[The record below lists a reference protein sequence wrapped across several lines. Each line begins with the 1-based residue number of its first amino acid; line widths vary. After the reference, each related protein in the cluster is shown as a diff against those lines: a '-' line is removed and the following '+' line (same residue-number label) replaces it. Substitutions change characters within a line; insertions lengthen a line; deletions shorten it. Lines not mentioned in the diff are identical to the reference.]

1 MTTAAQA
8 PAVGALPSLDPHQSY
23 ELPPHTDL
31 LLPNGL
37 RVVIV
42 RADSTPMVEIR
53 LFLPLPVHSADPAT
67 ASVLAAL
74 LTGNT
79 TLRTAAEIEEA
90 LGREGSVL
98 SAAWTGSGL
107 ALSASVPAHAL
118 RWTLDL
124 IAEFLERPHYTHPTC
139 EAVARR
145 LAERAHGAL
154 TAPAVAAQEALR
166 ARCFPDAAHTWR
178 PGPDTLSAVTAEQVT
193 ALHTA
198 AVVPRGAFLVVVG
211 AIDPQQA
218 AADGAAAFA
227 SWPDTG
233 PPPDVPRPAW
243 SGGGVA
249 VLHHKGAAQAQL
261 ALAAPAPPRTDPS
274 FPALS
279 VGNCLFGGFFSS
291 RLMRQ
296 LREKSGLVY
305 QIESTIDDVLAHP
318 TILINCAT
326 AVDTAPDTLREIR
339 EQLEQLRS
347 RPPSAREIDAARK
360 YITGITYIGQT
371 SQSGLAS
378 TLVGVLGYGMG
389 PGWLR
394 DFPEQLGAVTAAQ
407 VSEALEQHYRADAFT
422 GVAVGA
428 PGAWEER
435 ISWA

>member
-1 MTTAAQA
+1 MTPSAPA
-8 PAVGALPSLDPHQSY
+8 PAVGPLPPLGPHQPF

-31 LLPNGL
+31 SLPSGL
-37 RVVIV
+37 RAVIV
-42 RADSTPMVEIR
+42 RADSTPMAEIR
-53 LFLPLPVHSADPAT
+53 LLLPLPVHRADPAT

-79 TLRTAAEIEEA
+79 ALRTAAGIEAA
-90 LGREGSVL
+90 LGREGSLL

-124 IAEFLERPHYTHPTC
+124 IAEFLAHPHYSRAAC

-145 LAERAHGAL
+145 LAERAHGTLA
-154 TAPAVAAQEALR
+154 APAVAAQEALR
-166 ARCFPDAAHTWR
+166 ARCFPDAHHTRR
-178 PGPDTLSAVTAEQVT
+178 PGPDALGAVTSEQVT

-211 AIDPQQA
+211 AVDPQRTT
-218 AADGAAAFA
+218 ADVTAAFA
-227 SWPDTG
+227 SWTDTG
-233 PPPDVPRPAW
+233 PPPDVPGPVW
-243 SGGGVA
+243 SGGGIGV
-249 VLHHKGAAQAQL
+249 VHHRGAAQAQL

-279 VGNCLFGGFFSS
+279 LGNCLFGGFFSS

-305 QIESTIDDVLAHP
+305 QVESTIDDVVARP
-318 TILINCAT
+318 AILINCAT
-326 AVDTAPDTLREIR
+326 AVDTAPDTLHEIR
-339 EQLEQLRS
+339 EQLDQLHS
-347 RPPSAREIDAARK
+347 RPPSPREIDAARE

-378 TLVGVLGYGMG
+378 TLVGVLGYGMSTD
-389 PGWLR
+389 WLR
-394 DFPEQLGAVTAAQ
+394 DFPEQLRAVTAAQ
-407 VSEALEQHYRADAFT
+407 VTEVFEQHYRADAFT

-428 PGAWEER
+428 PGPWEER
-435 ISWA
+435 VSWT